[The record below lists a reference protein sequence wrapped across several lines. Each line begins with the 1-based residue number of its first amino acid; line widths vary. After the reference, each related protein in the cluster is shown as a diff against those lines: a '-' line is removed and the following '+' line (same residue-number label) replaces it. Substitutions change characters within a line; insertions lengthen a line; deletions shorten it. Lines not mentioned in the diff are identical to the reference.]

1 MPYDKSFIT
10 KLVRSQWLKTFASFF
25 FFFFAELCIQQSWPH
40 DWLLTHI
47 HACKFSITWGLSIFL
62 IESIFRKNV
71 HYFSKI
77 KNDIWLRQVNS
88 PLNLFKLW
96 NNLRL
101 DVHEFPLTLGRAF
114 LSEVSFPF
122 LKKISYTS
130 LAKNRKLGYGP
141 PWFKA
146 GAHGLKSLSLSS
158 TKKKNM

>member
-1 MPYDKSFIT
+1 MRASF
-10 KLVRSQWLKTFASFF
+10 LPPEVCRFFWLKV
-25 FFFFAELCIQQSWPH
+25 
-40 DWLLTHI
+40 
-47 HACKFSITWGLSIFL
+47 FSEKMFIIFL
-62 IESIFRKNV
+62 
-71 HYFSKI
+71 KI

-88 PLNLFKLW
+88 PLNLFKFW

-146 GAHGLKSLSLSS
+146 GAYGLKSLSLSS